1 MGTKIDNKG
10 NVGKINITEQGNIN
24 INEQGQNKP
33 NSVWS
38 NGIFFLLELVII
50 GVGIYFISI
59 KTISI
64 YMFLL
69 ILVGLILIF
78 TMVGAF
84 VLKASGNYPDEKF
97 ENLMKLVFSKIP
109 VLSLFVKGKPTKPR

>member
-1 MGTKIDNKG
+1 MATKIDNKG
-10 NVGKINITEQGNIN
+10 TIGNIN
-24 INEQGQNKP
+24 TTEAGDINMNQQKKP

-38 NGIFFLLELVII
+38 NGLFFLLELVII

-59 KTISI
+59 KTLSI

-78 TMVGAF
+78 TIVGAF
-84 VLKASGNYPDEKF
+84 VMKASGNFPDATFME
-97 ENLMKLVFSKIP
+97 LMKLAFSKIP
-109 VLSLFVKGKPTKPR
+109 VLSLFMKQKRDKSSKD